1 MFYVENFF
9 ARPSLEVTPMNS
21 NSSSQSSTFSTG
33 TVVILMIGVLM
44 LYIAYGFLYSSVM
57 SSPTVIVSSEI
68 NKPPATA
75 FKATD
80 IPQPFEGG
88 DYSFNTW
95 VYINNFRDGINF
107 RKPIFELRGQSTS
120 NAFSTLY
127 VGVGAQTNTLV
138 VRTHSV
144 SAGSVQG
151 ASSTTSGSPG
161 STPAPAG
168 GATGAAAATTT
179 TGGSLFLS
187 NNGNYPSN
195 FLTGTDGTATGS
207 NSPGSSEPICDL
219 PTVDLQRWVMVT
231 VILSGRTID
240 VYMDGKLTRSCV
252 TSSYYKVDPAGV
264 IPVVLGGPV
273 TPGALNGYV
282 TGMSVARFALT
293 PGEIYRMYSNGP
305 KANQTFMSWLMT
317 LVTGNQPM

>member
-1 MFYVENFF
+1 
-9 ARPSLEVTPMNS
+9 
-21 NSSSQSSTFSTG
+21 
-33 TVVILMIGVLM
+33 MIGVLV

-144 SAGSVQG
+144 GAGSVQG
-151 ASSTTSGSPG
+151 FQSGSAAG
-161 STPAPAG
+161 AAPAA
-168 GATGAAAATTT
+168 GAAAAATTN
-179 TGGSLFLS
+179 TGGTLFLS

-195 FLTGTDGTATGS
+195 FLTGTDGAATGS

-264 IPVVLGGPV
+264 IPVVLGGPI